1 MEVTAF
7 PSGKKIDYNDL
18 LWLIIG
24 SFAIALLV
32 TEYGGRS
39 ALMPRLF
46 TLRFYIEYFTTLAI
60 TLLLALGI
68 RHCTCYLDVRFGW
81 RERPGSRIL
90 LQTFFGI
97 IIPVLG
103 TFFLAAI
110 YFACYHVNIIDTNY
124 HLYALPFITA
134 LITIFNVSYLARY
147 LYAEGSYYH
156 KIREQQ
162 SSQHTGAGDKTE
174 HKKEIFIVH
183 TLTKSFSIPVDDI
196 AYFFRDGGHVF
207 LRKFDGEDFPLS
219 QSLDAIEKRLNN
231 SQFFRVARQMIIS
244 RDAITSF
251 APLTYGKIAVTLNP
265 IYKEQVSA
273 SKPLARNFR
282 LWLNTS

>member
-39 ALMPRLF
+39 PLMPRLF
-46 TLRFYIEYFTTLAI
+46 TLGFYVEYFTTLAI

-81 RERPGSRIL
+81 RERLGSRIL
-90 LQTFFGI
+90 LQIVFGI
-97 IIPVLG
+97 MVPVLA

-124 HLYALPFITA
+124 HLYALPFVAA

-156 KIREQQ
+156 KIRERQPFLNNI
-162 SSQHTGAGDKTE
+162 GEKGGDK
-174 HKKEIFIVH
+174 KETFIVH
-183 TLTKSFSIPVDDI
+183 TLTKSFPIPVDDI
-196 AYFFRDGGHVF
+196 AYFFRNGGHVF
-207 LRKFDGEDFPLS
+207 LRKFDGEDFLLS
-219 QSLDAIEKRLNN
+219 QSLDAIERGLDNN
-231 SQFFRVARQMIIS
+231 YFFRVARQMIIS
-244 RDAITSF
+244 REAVKSF
-251 APLTYGKIAVTLNP
+251 APLTFGKIGVTLNP

-282 LWLNTS
+282 LWLRGS